1 MEIAYGNTLN
11 LNGLSFQNYDLNA
24 ANFLPF
30 AFSGVV
36 INRQGD
42 NVNANL
48 IFPNN
53 DLTRPWATEAVNNR
67 WLAVVGVQVLQ
78 PSVLLYNYTGQVM
91 STGWDTVQ
99 VRLELGTVL
108 DAVGAE
114 VPFRTFSEDLVG
126 PLPTSNNVRLY

>member
-1 MEIAYGNTLN
+1 MELIYGNTLT
-11 LNGLSFQNYDLNA
+11 LNDLSFQNYDLTA

-30 AFSGVV
+30 AFSGTV

-53 DLTRPWATEAVNNR
+53 DLTRPWAAEAVNSK
-67 WLAVVGVQVLQ
+67 WVAVVTVKILEPTVD
-78 PSVLLYNYTGQVM
+78 LYSYTGQIM
-91 STGWDTVQ
+91 GASWDVTQVQ
-99 VRLELGTVL
+99 LELGTVL
-108 DAVGAE
+108 DAVGADI
-114 VPFRTFSEDLVG
+114 PFRTLSEDLVG